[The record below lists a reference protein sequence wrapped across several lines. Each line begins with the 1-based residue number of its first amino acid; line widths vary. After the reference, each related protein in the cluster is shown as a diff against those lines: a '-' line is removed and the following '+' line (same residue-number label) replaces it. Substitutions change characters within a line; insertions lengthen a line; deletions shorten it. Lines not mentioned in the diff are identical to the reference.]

1 MGAQARTR
9 LNQLATGVLG
19 LTGAAPQTGA
29 GGRLP
34 LATVEPGSLSAK
46 VYAKATVS
54 TLTITGKWQA
64 SSDGTNWYDV
74 YTANN
79 AALVVIV
86 TGTGSAVSATR
97 QFEAPSGIYGA
108 AFARFVVVTGVASGS
123 GAGSDEY
130 NISYSFRKVAP
141 VLRKDPDV
149 QNKTAVTGLTGAAGQ
164 TVTGA
169 TLVSANIQPGTLS
182 ALVYALIG
190 TSNVTLTGKWQTSAD
205 GSTWLDC
212 YQGNNAALVALGTS
226 SLSTTRRICA
236 PSSAWGQAFTRFL
249 VLSSGAGTAAGAG
262 TDEAS
267 ISYSYSLTA

>member
-1 MGAQARTR
+1 MGAQARTLR
-9 LNQLATGVLG
+9 NQLATGVLG

-74 YTANN
+74 YAANN

-108 AFARFVVVTGVASGS
+108 AIGRVVVVSRGASG
-123 GAGSDEY
+123 
-130 NISYSFRKVAP
+130 
-141 VLRKDPDV
+141 
-149 QNKTAVTGLTGAAGQ
+149 TGA
-164 TVTGA
+164 
-169 TLVSANIQPGTLS
+169 
-182 ALVYALIG
+182 
-190 TSNVTLTGKWQTSAD
+190 
-205 GSTWLDC
+205 
-212 YQGNNAALVALGTS
+212 
-226 SLSTTRRICA
+226 R
-236 PSSAWGQAFTRFL
+236 
-249 VLSSGAGTAAGAG
+249 
-262 TDEAS
+262 TDE
-267 ISYSYSLTA
+267 